1 MAGIF
6 DKVVVGLNK
15 GVNTVSEGSKS
26 LIEKAKINTQIQ
38 DCEQKKS
45 NLFQTMGT
53 LVYNLQSQNEIH
65 IGQCEKICDEI
76 TSINTYLSE
85 LQRQLQTFEMPHG
98 YDDSYF
104 DSDSMV
110 EKGGIVCDSC
120 GFMNKSVARFCAKCG
135 KKINKEL

>member
-38 DCEQKKS
+38 EYEQKKL
-45 NLFQTMGT
+45 NLFQTMGN
-53 LVYNLQSQNEIH
+53 LVYNLQSNKDIH
-65 IGQCEKICDEI
+65 IDQCEKICDEI
-76 TSINTYLSE
+76 ASINIYLLE
-85 LQRQLQTFEMPHG
+85 LQRQLQAYEAPSH
-98 YDDSYF
+98 DDVYF
-104 DSDSMV
+104 DSDNMP
-110 EKGGIVCDSC
+110 EKDGILCDSC

-135 KKINKEL
+135 KKIG